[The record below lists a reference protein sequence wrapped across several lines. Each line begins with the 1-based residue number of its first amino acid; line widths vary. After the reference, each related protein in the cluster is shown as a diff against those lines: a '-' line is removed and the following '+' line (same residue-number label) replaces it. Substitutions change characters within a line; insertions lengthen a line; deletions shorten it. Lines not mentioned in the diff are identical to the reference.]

1 MNEARDLGF
10 IMAQLTI
17 ANWYLDR
24 ALRADAPAAQ
34 GYLAAAGQ
42 AQELLLRMLAEMP
55 DMIARRDEV
64 RRGLAS
70 VQERLMLAQE
80 ISRSSIPDPDRFE

>member
-24 ALRADAPAAQ
+24 ALRADAAAAQ
-34 GYLAAAGQ
+34 RHRAAARQ
-42 AQELLLRMLAEMP
+42 AHELLLRMLAEMP
-55 DMIARRDEV
+55 EVIARREDV

-70 VQERLMLAQE
+70 LQERLTPE
-80 ISRSSIPDPDRFE
+80 ISRSSTPDPDRFE